1 MTIQVPG
8 YTVQKLLGEGGMAS
22 VYLATQKSLDRPVAL
37 KILKRFDT
45 EAQIRRFFN
54 EGKIIASLN
63 HHNIITIHDLGEVD
77 GRCFLAME
85 YIEGGDLKQRI
96 DTGLPPDEAIQL
108 IKLIAHCLD
117 FVHQKG
123 IIHRDIKPENILF
136 RKNGTP
142 VLTDFGVAKQ
152 LQTDTSLTMDGSA
165 IGSPHYLSPEQAEQK
180 PLDARTDIYSLGI
193 ILYEMLTGQKPFQG
207 DSPIEIIIAHLTT
220 EAPPL
225 PKSLAKYQELL
236 DLMIA
241 RDANDRF
248 DSAADLVDYLGRLQ
262 KPASSHVL
270 GKKIGKII
278 SSTEKK
284 TKAPVKSP
292 LSTNQTIKPGK
303 SLYKPVLF
311 GVTSAAILSAA
322 IYFYPYLNT
331 KPAPQENSS
340 ADSVQDSVRD
350 KSTATETASALL
362 DNSRIQ
368 QLLAQAKTLLDNPNT
383 SLPILKQAYD
393 AYNLVLKMDPDN
405 AVASQGITHVGALYA
420 TMQDKVDF
428 YLSEARKAL
437 QNYRLTS
444 PSRHNALFYFHEVL
458 LLDPN
463 NAEAQQGKFKIAN
476 AYADLAESNLD
487 AFDYTAAK
495 ANIKKGLSIYP
506 NSSRLLA
513 LRKKTNAFTDA
524 PKRLFGKIRSI
535 FN

>member
-1 MTIQVPG
+1 LTLQVPG
-8 YTVQKLLGEGGMAS
+8 YTIQKLLGEGGMAS
-22 VYLATQKSLDRPVAL
+22 VFLATQKSLDRPVAL
-37 KILKRFDT
+37 KILKKFDT
-45 EAQIRRFFN
+45 EAQIKRFFN

-96 DTGLPPDEAIQL
+96 NAGLPPDEAIQL
-108 IKLIAHCLD
+108 IKLLARCLD

-136 RKNGTP
+136 RKNGSP

-152 LQTDTSLTMDGSA
+152 LQSDTSLTMDGSA

-225 PKSLAKYQELL
+225 PKRLARYQELL

-241 RDANDRF
+241 KDANERF
-248 DSAADLVDYLGRLQ
+248 DSAGDLVNFLEQLQ
-262 KPASSHVL
+262 NPASRRVL
-270 GKKIGKII
+270 PRKIGRIT

-284 TKAPVKSP
+284 AKESP
-292 LSTNQTIKPGK
+292 LSTNQQNRPSKRP
-303 SLYKPVLF
+303 YKLVWL
-311 GVTSAAILSAA
+311 GAASAAVLSSA
-322 IYFYPYLNT
+322 IYFYPYLNIE
-331 KPAPQENSS
+331 PAASEDTL
-340 ADSVQDSVRD
+340 ADPARN
-350 KSTATETASALL
+350 KSITAETPPPLL
-362 DNSRIQ
+362 DDNRIR
-368 QLLAQAKTLLDNPNT
+368 QLLAQTEALLAKPNL
-383 SLPILKQAYD
+383 SMPILKQAYD
-393 AYNLVLKMDPDN
+393 AYNLVLEIDPDN
-405 AVASQGITHVGALYA
+405 GIATQGITRVGALYA
-420 TMQDKVDF
+420 SMQEKIDL
-428 YLSEARKAL
+428 YLSEAAKAL
-437 QNYRLTS
+437 QTYRLTS
-444 PSRHNALFYFHEVL
+444 PSRNNALYYFHEVL
-458 LLDPN
+458 LMDPS
-463 NAEAQQGKFKIAN
+463 NAEAQQGKFKVAN
-476 AYADLAESNLD
+476 AYADLADSKLD

-495 ANIKKGLSIYP
+495 ANIQRGLSIYP

-524 PKRLFGKIRSI
+524 PQRLFGKIKSI
-535 FN
+535 FD

>member
-8 YTVQKLLGEGGMAS
+8 YTIQKLLGEGGMAS
-22 VYLATQKSLDRPVAL
+22 VFLATQKSLDRPVAL
-37 KILKRFDT
+37 KILKKFDT
-45 EAQIRRFFN
+45 EAQIKRFFN

-96 DTGLPPDEAIQL
+96 NTGLPPDEAIQL
-108 IKLIAHCLD
+108 IKLLARCLD

-136 RKNGTP
+136 RKNGSP

-152 LQTDTSLTMDGSA
+152 LQSDTSLTMDGSA

-225 PKSLAKYQELL
+225 PKRLVRYQELL

-241 RDANDRF
+241 KDANERF
-248 DSAADLVDYLGRLQ
+248 DSAGDLADFLEQLQNPVARRVLSRKTGRAT
-262 KPASSHVL
+262 PSAD
-270 GKKIGKII
+270 KKA
-278 SSTEKK
+278 
-284 TKAPVKSP
+284 KAPIES
-292 LSTNQTIKPGK
+292 LISANQPSAPQKRP
-303 SLYKPVLF
+303 YKLVWL
-311 GVTSAAILSAA
+311 GVASVAVLSAA
-322 IYFYPYLNT
+322 IYFYPYLNIE
-331 KPAPQENSS
+331 PASS
-340 ADSVQDSVRD
+340 EDSSGDTAQN
-350 KSTATETASALL
+350 KSATAEAPPPLL
-362 DNSRIQ
+362 DENRIR
-368 QLLAQAKTLLDNPNT
+368 QLLAQTEALLSKPNL
-383 SLPILKQAYD
+383 SMPILKQAYD
-393 AYNLVLKMDPDN
+393 AYNLVLEIDPDN
-405 AVASQGITHVGALYA
+405 GIATQGITHVGALYA
-420 TMQDKVDF
+420 SMQEKIDL
-428 YLSEARKAL
+428 YLSEAAKAL
-437 QNYRLTS
+437 QTYRLTS
-444 PSRHNALFYFHEVL
+444 PSRNNALYYFHEVL

-463 NAEAQQGKFKIAN
+463 NTEAQQGKFKVAN

-495 ANIKKGLSIYP
+495 ANIQRGLSIYP
-506 NSSRLLA
+506 SSSRLLA

-524 PKRLFGKIRSI
+524 PQRLFGKIKSI
-535 FN
+535 FD

>member
-1 MTIQVPG
+1 MTLQVPG
-8 YTVQKLLGEGGMAS
+8 YAIQKLLGEGGMAS
-22 VYLATQKSLDRPVAL
+22 VFLATQKSLDRLVAL
-37 KILKRFDT
+37 KILKKFDT
-45 EAQIRRFFN
+45 EAQIKRFFN

-96 DTGLPPDEAIQL
+96 HAGLPPEEAIQL
-108 IKLIAHCLD
+108 IKLLARCLA

-136 RKNGTP
+136 RKNGSP

-152 LQTDTSLTMDGSA
+152 LQSDTSLTMDGSA

-225 PKSLAKYQELL
+225 PKRLVRYQELL

-241 RDANDRF
+241 KDANERF
-248 DSAADLVDYLGRLQ
+248 DSAGDLADFLEQLQ
-262 KPASSHVL
+262 NPASRRVL
-270 GKKIGKII
+270 IRKIGRI
-278 SSTEKK
+278 SPSAEKK
-284 TKAPVKSP
+284 AKAPVESP
-292 LSTNQTIKPGK
+292 LSTNQPDKPQK
-303 SLYKPVLF
+303 RPYKLVWL
-311 GVTSAAILSAA
+311 GVASAAALSAA
-322 IYFYPYLNT
+322 IYFYPYLNME
-331 KPAPQENSS
+331 PASSEDSS
-340 ADSVQDSVRD
+340 ADTAQN
-350 KSTATETASALL
+350 KSATAEAPPPLL
-362 DNSRIQ
+362 DENRIR
-368 QLLAQAKTLLDNPNT
+368 QLLAQTETLLAKPDL
-383 SLPILKQAYD
+383 SMPILKQAYD
-393 AYNLVLKMDPDN
+393 AYNLVLEIDPDN
-405 AVASQGITHVGALYA
+405 GIATQGITHVGALYA
-420 TMQDKVDF
+420 SMQEKIDL
-428 YLSEARKAL
+428 YLSEAAKAL
-437 QNYRLTS
+437 QTYRLTS
-444 PSRHNALFYFHEVL
+444 PSRNNALYYFHEVL

-463 NAEAQQGKFKIAN
+463 NTEAQQGKFKVAN
-476 AYADLAESNLD
+476 AYADLAESKLD

-495 ANIKKGLSIYP
+495 ANIQRGLSIYP

-524 PKRLFGKIRSI
+524 PQRLLGKIKSI
-535 FN
+535 FD

>member
-1 MTIQVPG
+1 LTIQVPG
-8 YTVQKLLGEGGMAS
+8 YAIQKLLGEGGMAS
-22 VYLATQKSLDRPVAL
+22 VFLATQKSLDRPVAL
-37 KILKRFDT
+37 KVLKKFDT
-45 EAQIRRFFN
+45 EAQIKRFFN

-96 DTGLPPDEAIQL
+96 NTGLPPEEAIQL
-108 IKLIAHCLD
+108 IKLLARCLD

-123 IIHRDIKPENILF
+123 VIHRDIKPENILF
-136 RKNGTP
+136 RKNGSP

-152 LQTDTSLTMDGSA
+152 LQSDTSLTMDGSA

-225 PKSLAKYQELL
+225 PKRLAKYQELL

-241 RDANDRF
+241 KDANERF
-248 DSAADLVDYLGRLQ
+248 DSAGDLADFLEQLQNPVARRVLSRKTGRIS
-262 KPASSHVL
+262 PSA
-270 GKKIGKII
+270 GKKA
-278 SSTEKK
+278 
-284 TKAPVKSP
+284 KAPVESP
-292 LSTNQTIKPGK
+292 LSTNQPDKPQK
-303 SLYKPVLF
+303 RPYKLVWL
-311 GVTSAAILSAA
+311 GAASAAALSAA
-322 IYFYPYLNT
+322 IYFYPYLIE
-331 KPAPQENSS
+331 P
-340 ADSVQDSVRD
+340 
-350 KSTATETASALL
+350 TASEDTPDDPAQNKSVTAEAPPPLL
-362 DNSRIQ
+362 DDTRIR
-368 QLLAQAKTLLDNPNT
+368 QLLAQTEALLAKPNL
-383 SLPILKQAYD
+383 SMPILKQAYD
-393 AYNLVLKMDPDN
+393 AYNLVLEIDPDN
-405 AVASQGITHVGALYA
+405 GIATQGITRVGALYA
-420 TMQDKVDF
+420 SMQEKIDL
-428 YLSEARKAL
+428 YLSEAAKAL
-437 QNYRLTS
+437 QTYRLTS
-444 PSRHNALFYFHEVL
+444 PSRNNALYYFHEVL

-463 NAEAQQGKFKIAN
+463 NTEAHQGKFKVAN

-495 ANIKKGLSIYP
+495 ANIQRGLSIYP

-524 PKRLFGKIRSI
+524 PQRLFGKIKSI
-535 FN
+535 FD